1 MKSGSLVPDIAKV
14 YGWSYEDIVNFL
26 VAEALSYGTCR
37 IKKANAQ
44 LGAG

>member
-26 VAEALSYGTCR
+26 LAEALSYGTCR
-37 IKKANAQ
+37 IKKAKAQ